1 MESSERSCSG
11 TGGRL
16 GSEGHARQLALQKES
31 FWLFFGFIDFLG
43 GFLFV
48 GLVQFGLVWSS
59 LESSERQRW
68 GMF

>member
-1 MESSERSCSG
+1 MESSERG
-11 TGGRL
+11 AAQEL
-16 GSEGHARQLALQKES
+16 GAGWGQKATPGS
-31 FWLFFGFIDFLG
+31 WPFRKRVFGYFLVLLIFL

-48 GLVQFGLVWSS
+48 GLVLFGLVWSS